1 MLSVIVFAQ
10 AGLPMRMHYNKNAAP
25 TEADRE
31 NEKLGN
37 SAFIRL
43 LLCMVLMLAACG
55 DKPAALPAVVK
66 PQISGAVVS
75 FAAESPQLA
84 VLALAPVAVLA
95 ESGVELTARLVW
107 DENRT
112 VRIYAPFAGRVLRI
126 TAQPGEQVKAGH
138 VLAYVGAPDFGQ
150 AQADAGRAVADFAL
164 SEKNLARVT
173 ELLENGV
180 APRKDLAQAEAEH
193 ARAKGE
199 LARAQGRV
207 RLYGGGAGIDQTLAL
222 KSPIAGIVVERNLNP
237 GQEVRPDQGGMAALF
252 VVTDP
257 ARLWV
262 QIDAHEKDLPL
273 LAPGMAFKFKVPTYP
288 GELFDA
294 KLDVVADFID
304 PQSRVIRARGSAAN
318 DDRRLKGEMLVN
330 AVFAPKGGPGLG
342 VPARAV
348 IFSEGAHFAFVER
361 ARGSFERVK
370 VVPGGERGGQL
381 AILSGLTSGQRVVSE
396 GALLLQQV
404 MKAGSSKTESE

>member
-1 MLSVIVFAQ
+1 MSLHFS
-10 AGLPMRMHYNKNAAP
+10 KNIAP
-25 TEADRE
+25 VEPDMG
-31 NEKLGN
+31 NDQLGN
-37 SAFIRL
+37 SAFNRL
-43 LLCMVLMLAACG
+43 LLCLVFALAGCG
-55 DKPAALPAVVK
+55 DKPAPAPVAIKPKVSGVV
-66 PQISGAVVS
+66 VT
-75 FAAESPQLA
+75 FAADSPQLA
-84 VLALAPVAVLA
+84 VLALAPVATLA
-95 ESGVELTARLVW
+95 ESGVELTARMVW

-112 VRIYAPFAGRVLRI
+112 VRVYAPFAGRVLRI
-126 TAQPGEQVKAGH
+126 SAQPGEQVKAGQ
-138 VLAYVGAPDFGQ
+138 VLAYVGSPDFGQ
-150 AQADAGRAVADFAL
+150 AQADAARAVADFAL

-173 ELLENGV
+173 ELHENGV
-180 APRKDLAQAEAEH
+180 APRKDLAQAEAEQ

-237 GQEVRPDQGGMAALF
+237 GQEVRPDQGGAAALF

-273 LAPGMAFKFKVPTYP
+273 LAPGMAFKLKVPNYP
-288 GELFDA
+288 GELFSA

-304 PQSRVIRARGSAAN
+304 PQTRVIRARGSVAN

-330 AVFAPKGGPGLG
+330 AVFAPKGAPGVG

-361 ARGSFERVK
+361 DRGSFERVK
-370 VVPGGERGGQL
+370 VVVGGERGGLL
-381 AILSGLTSGQRVVSE
+381 AVISGLTAGQKVVSE

-404 MKAGSSKTESE
+404 LRSGSSKAESE

>member
-1 MLSVIVFAQ
+1 MGTHF
-10 AGLPMRMHYNKNAAP
+10 NKDTAP
-25 TEADRE
+25 AEPDMG
-31 NEKLGN
+31 NDPLGN
-37 SAFIRL
+37 STYSRL
-43 LLCMVLMLAACG
+43 LLCLVIALAGCG
-55 DKPAALPAVVK
+55 DKPAPAPPVVK
-66 PQISGAVVS
+66 PKVSGAVVT
-75 FAAESPQLA
+75 FAADSPQLA
-84 VLALAPVAVLA
+84 VLALAPVVTLA
-95 ESGVELTARLVW
+95 ESGVELNARLVW

-112 VRIYAPFAGRVLRI
+112 VRVYAPFAGRVLRI
-126 TAQPGEQVKAGH
+126 SAQPGEQVKAGQ
-138 VLAYVGAPDFGQ
+138 VLAYVGSPDFGQ

-173 ELLENGV
+173 ELHENGV

-199 LARAQGRV
+199 LARAQARV

-237 GQEVRPDQGGMAALF
+237 GQEVRPDQAGAVALF

-288 GELFDA
+288 GELFGA
-294 KLDVVADFID
+294 RLDVVADFID
-304 PQSRVIRARGSAAN
+304 PQTRVIRARGSVAN
-318 DDRRLKGEMLVN
+318 DDRRLKGEMLVS
-330 AVFAPKGGPGLG
+330 AVFVPKGAPGLG
-342 VPARAV
+342 VPTRAV

-361 ARGSFERVK
+361 GGGSFERVK
-370 VVPGGERGGQL
+370 VVPGGERGGHL
-381 AILSGLTSGQRVVSE
+381 AIVSGLSAGQKVVSE
-396 GALLLQQV
+396 GTLLLQQV
-404 MKAGSSKTESE
+404 LKSGSSKTESE